1 MSSLETQTEF
11 HKKSETMTPNDVQFR
26 GSTDFVLI
34 TDHRTSQYRSE
45 EQLLTQSEE
54 EEKSCMRKIFRKK
67 ILYKRLPILQ
77 WLPKYTVADAIGDL
91 IAGITVGL
99 TVIPQGLAYSSVAGL
114 PTQYGLYGSFM
125 GCFVYV
131 ILGTCKDSTV
141 GSTAIASL
149 LTYQV
154 AKGVWQRAVLL
165 AFITGIMEICMAIF
179 RLGFLVDF
187 VSGPVSAGFTSAV
200 ALIVSTSQVKNILG
214 VKSEGASFLQRW
226 ISMINDIH
234 NIHVNDAILGCSCVV
249 ILICLRSVGRI
260 KLGPKET
267 SELKWY
273 HSLMNRIFW
282 FMGVMRNATLVITC
296 AGISMYL
303 ESQGKHYF
311 RLTGH
316 VPEGL
321 PIPALPPFSIEAK
334 PGNETLGI
342 PPVAGESFFEMIS
355 NLGYGLVIV
364 PMIAMLENIS
374 VCKAFAKGKPID
386 ATQELFA
393 IGVANVAN
401 SFFQGYRGNGGL
413 ARSAVN
419 NASGVRTPMGNLYIG
434 LVVMFALVYL
444 TKYFYY
450 IPLTVLGAIII
461 SAVIFQLQYHVI
473 KPMWR
478 SKRSDLIPGVVAFIT
493 CLVLPLEIG
502 ILIAIG
508 VNMLFILYHSARP
521 KVSLETIETMEGYKF
536 LKLTPD
542 RCLIFPSVE
551 FVRNLVLKSGNKTN
565 LPVVLDCTY
574 IYGADFT
581 AAKVIASMVEDFKG
595 RGQKLI
601 FFNLK
606 PSVAQ
611 IFDGLKCKLV
621 LCYNADSLL
630 EELKKTETPSV
641 AKVDGD
647 APPPSLTFNVGNGDD
662 QSTAS
667 TITLTK
673 YKTKY

>member
-1 MSSLETQTEF
+1 MSTLENHTDFQKTNELHTNVDTHFNGSTEF
-11 HKKSETMTPNDVQFR
+11 I
-26 GSTDFVLI
+26 LI
-34 TDHRTSQYRSE
+34 TDHQTLKSRSR
-45 EQLLTQSEE
+45 EQLDAKSHDHESYLQSCV
-54 EEKSCMRKIFRKK
+54 KSVFRKK
-67 ILYKRLPILQ
+67 ILYKRLPILT
-77 WLPKYTVADAIGDL
+77 WLPKYSAADAIGDL

-114 PTQYGLYGSFM
+114 PTQFGLYGAFM

-131 ILGTCKDSTV
+131 LLGTCKDSTV

-154 AKGVWQRAVLL
+154 ARGVWQRAVLL
-165 AFITGIMEICMAIF
+165 AFLTGIIEILMAVF

-214 VKSEGASFLQRW
+214 VKSEGGSFLQRW
-226 ISMINDIH
+226 ISMINDIE
-234 NIHVNDAILGCSCVV
+234 NVRVNDAILGCCCVI
-249 ILICLRSVGRI
+249 ILIILRAIGRVKI
-260 KLGPKET
+260 GPKEAD
-267 SELKWY
+267 EQKW
-273 HSLMNRIFW
+273 HHKVINKCFW
-282 FMGVMRNATLVITC
+282 FLGVMRNATLVIVC
-296 AGISMYL
+296 AVASMYL

-311 RLTGH
+311 RLTGN

-321 PIPALPPFSIEAK
+321 PTPALPPFSIEGR
-334 PGNETLGI
+334 PGNSTLGI
-342 PPVAGESFFEMIS
+342 EPIQGESFLDMIN
-355 NLGYGLVIV
+355 NLGYGLIIV
-364 PMIAMLENIS
+364 PMIALLENIS

-401 SFFQGYRGNGGL
+401 SFFQGYRGNSGL

-419 NASGVRTPMGNLYIG
+419 NASGVRTPLANLYIG
-434 LVVMFALVYL
+434 LVVMLALMYL
-444 TKYFYY
+444 TKYFYF

-478 SKRSDLIPGVVAFIT
+478 SKRSDLIPGVVAFIA

-508 VNMLFILYHSARP
+508 VNLLFILYHSARP
-521 KVSLETIETMEGYKF
+521 KVSLETIETTEGIRF

-551 FVRNLVLKSGNKTN
+551 FVRNLILKSGAKTS
-565 LPVVLDCTY
+565 LPVVVDCTY
-574 IYGADFT
+574 VYGADYT
-581 AAKVIASMVEDFKG
+581 AAKVICSMIQDFKL
-595 RGQKLI
+595 RNQKII

-606 PSVAQ
+606 PSVVH
-611 IFDGLKCKLV
+611 IFEGLNCKLS
-621 LCYNADSLL
+621 LCYNVDCLMQ
-630 EELKKTETPSV
+630 ELRKATGV
-641 AKVDGD
+641 A
-647 APPPSLTFNVGNGDD
+647 APAITTMQLANDNN
-662 QSTAS
+662 STAS

-673 YKTKY
+673 FQINNS